1 MATDEKVRPGP
12 VRGNAR
18 IDILDVLRGFAIL
31 GIYFMNV
38 PFQAAAAEVTFADI
52 RLIGWTAADQIAWQ
66 FVNIFLEGTQRCL
79 LELLFGAGMMVM
91 ARRAMEPDGPV
102 AVADLYYRRN
112 LWLLVFGLFDIFVI
126 LWIGDILSTYAMA
139 ALFLFPFRRLGTK
152 ALLAVASLY
161 LLFTIVPGAIEYPAR
176 VALVERV
183 EAAKAREAAHQP
195 LGKADKEALAEW
207 TKKLENLKPSDEQKE
222 RIAAERKAH
231 TGGIAGYYGWS
242 AATWAKEIWGE
253 GLFPIWVWEAFSTML
268 IGVALWKWG
277 ITQGERSARFY
288 LAMMV
293 AAYAIGIGVRWIS
306 TNELMM
312 FAPIPKIGW
321 MTSEIGRLGVGLGH
335 LALFNLLWK
344 SVAGRTLLT
353 PFKAA
358 GRMAFSLYFIE
369 QLIGLHLLFAPYG
382 IAPWGVYGWAD
393 LAGIAAVMFIGLL
406 AFANLYMRFFAN
418 GPLEWLW
425 RSLSYLKWQPF
436 LKRPPAAA
444 TA

>member
-1 MATDEKVRPGP
+1 MAADETAEPGP
-12 VRGNAR
+12 VRGTAR

-38 PFQAAAAEVTFADI
+38 PFQAAGAEKTFVDV

-66 FVNIFLEGTQRCL
+66 SVSIFLEGTQRCL

-91 ARRAMEPDGPV
+91 ARRAMEADGPV

-112 LWLLVFGLFDIFVI
+112 LWLLAFGLFDIFVI
-126 LWIGDILSTYAMA
+126 LWVGDILSIYAVA
-139 ALFLFPFRRLGTK
+139 ALFLFPFRRLGSK
-152 ALLAVASLY
+152 ALLAIASLY
-161 LLFTIVPGAIEYPAR
+161 LLFTVIPGAIEYSAR

-195 LGKADKEALAEW
+195 LGEEDRKALAEW
-207 TKKLENLKPSDEQKE
+207 NAKLQKLTPNDEQRK

-231 TGGIAGYYGWS
+231 TGDVAGYYSWS
-242 AATWAKEIWGE
+242 AATWAAEIWGE

-277 ITQGERSARFY
+277 VTQGDRSWRFY

-306 TNELMM
+306 TSELMM
-312 FAPIPKIGW
+312 FSPAPKIGW

-344 SVAGRTLLT
+344 SGGGRALLA

-382 IAPWGVYGWAD
+382 LAPWGVYGWAD
-393 LAGIAAVMFIGLL
+393 LAGIAAVMFVGLL
-406 AFANLYMRFFAN
+406 AFANLWMRFFAN

-436 LKRPPAAA
+436 LKQHPAAE